1 MHRILLAAPLLLLAA
16 CNGGTDISIDGENVS
31 IHSNVAVSG
40 ANFDLNGIELYPGST
55 IRDFK
60 LDAQDRK
67 DGEDSG
73 KVAVR
78 FDSPGALAKVQPW
91 FRDTLTKRGYALTAK
106 GDGFAGA
113 NAEGDKVLL
122 ELTADG
128 ADKTNGRLE
137 VGK

>member
-1 MHRILLAAPLLLLAA
+1 MQRFLLAAPLLVLAA
-16 CNGGTDISIDGENVS
+16 CNGGTEISIDGDNVS
-31 IHSNVAVSG
+31 IVPKAGMSG

-60 LDAQDRK
+60 LDAQDGK
-67 DGEDSG
+67 DGADSG

-78 FDSPGALAKVQPW
+78 FDSPAALAKVQPW
-91 FRDTLTKRGYALTAK
+91 FRDTLTKRGYTLAPK
-106 GDGFAGA
+106 GDGFTGV
-113 NAEGDKVLL
+113 NAEGDKVAL